1 MRNVVREKRQGIATD
16 TMRSRFVAEVGRH
29 MDADDA
35 VVVVLA
41 VISKR
46 LFDEA
51 GITDAHPDRVI
62 DVGIREQAQIG
73 VAGGLALEGH
83 LPIVTG
89 YAPFLVER
97 PFEQIKLSLGHQGVR
112 AVLASVGA
120 SWDASSAG
128 RTHQAPED
136 VALMASLPGWSIHV
150 PGHPD
155 EVAMLLGEAIAGT
168 HSTYLRLS
176 VESNRTAYTATPG
189 RIVTLRRGS
198 SGAPTVLAV
207 GPTADATLAAGSDLD
222 VTILYTSTPRPMD
235 MRTLRAA
242 TVGSELVVIEPYLAG
257 TSASSVAA
265 AFADRPMVFRF
276 HGVVDA
282 ELRRYGSPGEHRAAH
297 GLDAAGIR
305 RFLLDGSAEAA

>member
-1 MRNVVREKRQGIATD
+1 MSDVERNERQGVGPD
-16 TMRSRFVAEVGRH
+16 TMRSRFVAEVGRL
-29 MDADDA
+29 MDADES

-41 VISKR
+41 VISKG
-46 LFDEA
+46 LFDDA
-51 GITDAHPDRVI
+51 GVTDAHPDRVI

-97 PFEQIKLSLGHQGVR
+97 PFEQIKLSLAHQAVR
-112 AVLASVGA
+112 AILASVGA
-120 SWDASSAG
+120 SWDASASG

-155 EVAMLLGEAIAGT
+155 EVDVLLRAAVCAHT
-168 HSTYLRLS
+168 STYLRLTA
-176 VESNRTAYTATPG
+176 ESNEVPYTTTPG

-198 SGAPTVLAV
+198 GSAPTLLAV
-207 GPTADATLAAGSDLD
+207 GPVADAALAATSDLD
-222 VTILYTSTPRPMD
+222 VTVLYTSTPMPLDR
-235 MRTLRAA
+235 RTLRAA
-242 TVGSELVVIEPYLAG
+242 TVGPELMVVEPYLAG

-265 AFADRPMVFRF
+265 AFTDRPMVFRF
-276 HGVVDA
+276 HGVTDP
-282 ELRRYGSPGEHRAAH
+282 ELRRYGSRADHRSAH

-305 RFLLDGSAEAA
+305 RVLLGGGSAAA